1 MQNIAD
7 GTQDRL
13 QKPVA
18 LADFYRILIGFDPAF
33 QFTSCLLD
41 ALQLLCSTKCI
52 VEGSEVF
59 LIFGKSILIGII
71 QRAFDIRIVHF
82 DQIRDGERFLN
93 SVESGMA

>member
-18 LADFYRILIGFDPAF
+18 LADFYRILIGFDSTF

-41 ALQLLCSTKCI
+41 ALQLLCSTECI
-52 VEGSEVF
+52 VECSEVF
-59 LIFGKSILIGII
+59 LIFGKSILLGAFH
-71 QRAFDIRIVHF
+71 RALDIRIVHF
-82 DQIRDGERFLN
+82 DQIGDRERLFH
-93 SVESGMA
+93 SIKPGMA